1 MRRSTLLFLPIYLLF
16 CTGCAEQDT
25 GMRTRTEELMGTYV
39 TVTLSPSGTD
49 PEAALDAAFARAE
62 ELERIFS
69 PTIPDSELNRVNVS
83 AFSQDMAVS
92 EDFAHLLSES
102 LYYMELTDGA
112 FNCTI
117 GKLIDLWGI
126 GTEDAH
132 VPPESEILSL
142 LPPSE
147 SVILSEDGTVRFRDE
162 TVQLHFGAIAK
173 GYIADEMEEVLTSCG
188 VSDGI
193 ISLGGNILAMG
204 QHPEKQADWTIGITD
219 PHSPSEIMG
228 TVRASGLSVV
238 TSGNYERYFEENG
251 IRYHHILDPE
261 TGYPANN
268 GLAGTTIIAAS
279 SLACDALST
288 AVYVL
293 GKEEGLALIESIPET
308 EAICITGS
316 GTVHTTS
323 GIGNYSF
330 RQVTA

>member
-1 MRRSTLLFLPIYLLF
+1 MRRSALLFLPIYLLF
-16 CTGCAEQDT
+16 CTGCTADDT
-25 GMRTRTEELMGTYV
+25 AMQTRTEALMGTYV

-49 PEAALDAAFARAE
+49 PESALDAAFARAQ
-62 ELERIFS
+62 ELEQIFS
-69 PTIPDSELNRVNVS
+69 PTIPDSELNLVNAS
-83 AFSQDMAVS
+83 AFSQDTAVS

-132 VPPESEILSL
+132 IPPESEILPL
-142 LPPSE
+142 LPSPD
-147 SVILSEDGTVRFRDE
+147 SVILSKDGTVRFLNE

-173 GYIADEMEEVLTSCG
+173 GYIADEIKEVLISCG
-188 VSDGI
+188 IEDAI
-193 ISLGGNILAMG
+193 ISLGGNILTMG
-204 QHPEKQADWTIGITD
+204 QHPEKHADWTIGITD
-219 PHSPSEIMG
+219 PAAPSDIMG
-228 TVRASGLSVV
+228 TVRVSGLSVV

-251 IRYHHILDPE
+251 IRCHHILDPAA
-261 TGYPANN
+261 GYPANN
-268 GLAGTTIIAAS
+268 GLAGTTIIAES

-293 GKEEGLALIESIPET
+293 GEEQGLALIESIPDT

-316 GTVHTTS
+316 GTVHTTP

-330 RQVTA
+330 RQVTE